1 MFHRSCS
8 VSIALLSAHTAF
20 YNSNFL
26 DAHSHQIVILKFSS
40 PFCKACQMLKQKFR
54 LLHHDPKFEN
64 QPFVLGDISVSNNPN
79 LVDDLAQFVVNDLQ
93 VTKIPTLHFY
103 VGGRLVE
110 TIVCGE
116 EGCGWTKLHPQMVNA
131 LEEWGPLVDEK
142 AAIQGEDSIV
152 NDVAP
157 TASSSWQTRIH
168 SFLSQIGG

>member
-1 MFHRSCS
+1 M
-8 VSIALLSAHTAF
+8 LPAF
-20 YNSNFL
+20 CNTSSNFL
-26 DAHSHQIVILKFSS
+26 DANSQQIVILKFSS

-79 LVDDLAQFVVNDLQ
+79 VVDDMAQFVVNDLQ

-116 EGCGWTKLHPQMVNA
+116 EGCGWTILHPQMVDV
-131 LEEWGPLVDEK
+131 LEEWGPLVVTHKE
-142 AAIQGEDSIV
+142 EDSTTTV
-152 NDVAP
+152 HDAVTP
-157 TASSSWQTRIH
+157 TASNSWQNRIR
-168 SFLSQIGG
+168 SFLSHVGGSDSIAS